1 MWYNDYNMKGELFMI
16 KKEDVY
22 EILRCGYYIV
32 DREYNNAI
40 ENIRVTVVNFDD
52 IYYYI
57 ERKNGEV
64 SYAKEIGGAF

>member
-1 MWYNDYNMKGELFMI
+1 MWYNTYNMKGELFMI

-22 EILRCGYYIV
+22 KILKYGYYIV
-32 DREYNNAI
+32 DRKYDNAI

-52 IYYYI
+52 MYYYI

-64 SYAKEIGGAF
+64 SYATEIGGAF